1 MTATTLPTI
10 AAPTSR
16 FVAEPEAATRI
27 AVETTTLSPRFYT
40 TDVEA
45 MNRLSADAIRPQW
58 DALMAEFE
66 ADTNR
71 GHFVRGADWH
81 AELDK
86 LEPALREELLDFMV
100 SSLTAEFS
108 GCILYAELRKK
119 GVNPDLKALF
129 GYMSRDEARHAGF
142 INECLKEFGI
152 HVDMGFLVKAKKYTY
167 FSPKFILYATYLSEK
182 IGYARYIRI
191 FRRLEAHPENR
202 FHPIFSKFERWCNDE
217 YRHGEALAL
226 LMRGNPSMI
235 GGFVNRVWMRFF
247 QLAVYATMFV
257 RDHARPEFH
266 KALGVDPEV
275 YGMEVFRIVAE
286 VAKQVFPVRIDV
298 DHPAFLEGLRRLQ
311 KQSARIAEIKRGG
324 GLWGKIKAIPLQL
337 AAGMTF
343 VRMMFLPAKQH
354 ALPEELRVAATW

>member
-1 MTATTLPTI
+1 MTATSLPLP
-10 AAPTSR
+10 PTQNSR
-16 FVAEPEAATRI
+16 FLGQGDAATRV
-27 AVETTTLSPRFYT
+27 ATETTTLSPRFYT
-40 TDVEA
+40 TDVGA

-71 GHFVRGADWH
+71 GHFVRGEGWH

-108 GCILYAELRKK
+108 GCILYAELAKK
-119 GVNPDLKALF
+119 GDNRDLKALF
-129 GYMSRDEARHAGF
+129 KYMSRDEARHAGF

-191 FRRLEAHPENR
+191 FRRLEANPENR

-226 LMRGNPSMI
+226 LMRGNPSI
-235 GGFVNRVWMRFF
+235 LGGAINRAWMRFF

-266 KALGVDPEV
+266 RALGVDPEV

-298 DHPAFLEGLRRLQ
+298 ENPAFLAGLRRLQ
-311 KQSARIAEIKRGG
+311 RISARIATAKRGG
-324 GLWGKIKAIPLQL
+324 GLWGKLRAIPLQL
-337 AAGMTF
+337 AAGATF
-343 VRMMFLPAKQH
+343 VRMMFLPTKQH
-354 ALPEELRVAATW
+354 ALPEELRVAPTW